1 MGVVGSAKVSASRMV
16 IEILPVV
23 IRAAQLNVHG
33 SLAHLTTGGVAA
45 WNVNLSGEMQAAGKR
60 GWEEL
65 AFLGLHYCWYLG
77 TVFAYLPVLKA
88 LTFVVLSQA
97 RPLTTPGRPAL
108 PPAAAQ
114 GPREAPASPPA
125 ATHRGGL
132 ASSAILLCRSSHA
145 VPRSAKETMR
155 CATVAGDDNE

>member
-1 MGVVGSAKVSASRMV
+1 
-16 IEILPVV
+16 
-23 IRAAQLNVHG
+23 
-33 SLAHLTTGGVAA
+33 
-45 WNVNLSGEMQAAGKR
+45 MQAAGKR

-114 GPREAPASPPA
+114 GSPGRRLRPHLLLLTEAASRRPPSCRADRLMLSRVWPRKQCDA
-125 ATHRGGL
+125 
-132 ASSAILLCRSSHA
+132 
-145 VPRSAKETMR
+145 
-155 CATVAGDDNE
+155 